1 MKKAERSVEI
11 NKNGKTIRFE
21 ITAERGILDWAD
33 KAEGFSGF
41 YKTYECDEV
50 AVYVD
55 GKLFEK
61 GSFQDY
67 RGVKIQGISLP
78 QGAVAKIG
86 SKMLL
91 SPEMAETIGNLVA
104 EASAEAAADEE
115 YSALKAKN
123 EAKKAEAK
131 AKEAARIVAAFEAGK
146 CLNSYAEAKRHNDI
160 HNEGGDG
167 YVPEVITPEDY
178 QAAKAMV
185 KNSKKEEEMKKT
197 YEVPVFDRSCTF
209 TPDYY
214 ADPEAFENKNNENA
228 VPTCRLLDGTNDFWA
243 AEEWAEP
250 VVAPDG
256 RAATKYYL
264 FEKKEI
270 TDDNG
275 DGMLAE
281 DYPFD
286 AAHVSRIE
294 IQGEEE

>member
-11 NKNGKTIRFE
+11 NKNGKTVRFE
-21 ITAERGILDWAD
+21 IVAERGILDWAD

-41 YKTYECDEV
+41 YKTYERDEV
-50 AVYVD
+50 VVFVD
-55 GKLFEK
+55 GKQFEK

-67 RGVKIQGISLP
+67 RGVNIQGISLP

-91 SPEMAETIGNLVA
+91 SPEMAEMIGNLVA
-104 EASAEAAADEE
+104 EARAEAETDEE
-115 YSALKAKN
+115 YRTLKAKN
-123 EAKKAEAK
+123 EAKKTEAK

-146 CLNSYAEAKRHNDI
+146 CLKSYAEAKRYNDI

-178 QAAKAMV
+178 QTAKALV
-185 KNSKKEEEMKKT
+185 ENNKKEESKMEK
-197 YEVPVFDRSCTF
+197 YEVPVFESNSCSKADF
-209 TPDYY
+209 Y
-214 ADPEAFENKNNENA
+214 ADPETFENKNNENA
-228 VPTCRLLDGTNDFWA
+228 EPTCRLLDGTDDFWA

-264 FEKKEI
+264 FAAEEI
-270 TDDNG
+270 TDDDGNG
-275 DGMLAE
+275 LLADE
-281 DYPFD
+281 YPFD

-294 IQGEEE
+294 IQDEEE